1 MEGKDIPI
9 EKLQQNAA
17 SDKPVIRLSTACE
30 TIALFA
36 AGCQEIH
43 DIHDMLIDVDNFPM
57 SISEREDWWKV
68 RDTLRAELE
77 KLIPI
82 WVKLYHDS
90 DSTVRNMVHEDA
102 RRIGAEVVSAL
113 ENGKNPLYTITI
125 GAMLFPHTKEA
136 KTINV
141 SAILARLKA

>member
-1 MEGKDIPI
+1 
-9 EKLQQNAA
+9 
-17 SDKPVIRLSTACE
+17 
-30 TIALFA
+30 
-36 AGCQEIH
+36 
-43 DIHDMLIDVDNFPM
+43 MLVDVENFPM
-57 SISEREDWWKV
+57 SISEREEWWGV

-82 WVKLYHDS
+82 WAKLYRDS

-102 RRIGAEVVSAL
+102 RRIGDEVVSAL
-113 ENGKNPLYTITI
+113 ENGENPLYTITI

-141 SAILARLKA
+141 SEILARLKA